1 MKEWTRKRKADVCMG
16 ILLQI
21 YFFFPWIRIDGGYHT
36 IHVYLIEIFR
46 KESCIKAYN
55 YIFLSGHPILWKYSG
70 FAAVTFTMIIAF
82 MIVMQMIELWQ
93 LYRHMK
99 GIKTFDIHRYVWVL
113 AIVLFFLY
121 LDASYIYLDDSALF
135 KLRIYMYMVIFI
147 GIIGIWMFLD
157 IEAAAWDTEIAKH
170 KTELKERDEQLLQV
184 KVKALEEKYQEMLKS
199 RKIVHDMKNHLLAL
213 KKYTQEQDWKGLE
226 EYLNELSRDMLD
238 YNYQIWTG
246 NHMLDMILNQKEK
259 EAEKQKTQMQ
269 ISTEVF
275 TTLPFSD
282 REIISLFGNLLDN
295 ALEACEQIKE
305 GERWIHIK
313 MKKKNQLLYIEIVNA
328 AKNTGIQTDENFVS
342 KKKDGVLHGYGMKN
356 IRDIVEQYNG
366 MFQCKSQEDRFEVV
380 ITIYG

>member
-157 IEAAAWDTEIAKH
+157 IEAAAWNTETAKH

-282 REIISLFGNLLDN
+282 RGIISLFGNLLDN